1 MFKIKLFY
9 LILTTTLKVLMQI
22 AGIMKVSLGLQ
33 DTNLVEVQKILH
45 DSKFGP
51 WAKSVVLILFVKKVL
66 RLEK

>member
-1 MFKIKLFY
+1 
-9 LILTTTLKVLMQI
+9 MQI

-33 DTNLVEVQKILH
+33 DTNLVKVQKILR

-51 WAKSVVLILFVKKVL
+51 WAKSVVLIVFVEKVL